1 MGLQTGTLLGLPPTL
16 AGIQHASTEA
26 TGSGHCALPRATL
39 VQDACKLLEVEE
51 LIVQDALTRLLVDR
65 LLILESLGG
74 QDLVYLPYLRRA
86 EEGIAGLLRKLAGSP
101 SFCRRSTL
109 KSDRPVPAQY
119 GERIGADAKRG
130 LTTSVKVPRIGHHWR
145 ARGRENH
152 PGGLDPANLNGEKAH
167 VSVMP
172 ADRPRGQALG

>member
-1 MGLQTGTLLGLPPTL
+1 MGLQTGTLLGLPPALT
-16 AGIQHASTEA
+16 GIQHASTEA

-109 KSDRPVPAQY
+109 KSECPVPAKNWRRRKARPY
-119 GERIGADAKRG
+119 NKR
-130 LTTSVKVPRIGHHWR
+130 
-145 ARGRENH
+145 
-152 PGGLDPANLNGEKAH
+152 
-167 VSVMP
+167 
-172 ADRPRGQALG
+172 